1 MVTYCEEGPEEG
13 LYVPAERLVRTLAR
27 ECHYSISPIEL
38 TAVVELIRD
47 SARLLT
53 PSKDTDVVALAT
65 GLFDLRMKELR
76 PFSPD
81 VVLTSKASVAFREDA
96 TASPVIDGW
105 SVDEWIRELAN
116 ENDELF

>member
-1 MVTYCEEGPEEG
+1 M
-13 LYVPAERLVRTLAR
+13 
-27 ECHYSISPIEL
+27 